1 MPATELIL
9 STIAAPASR
18 ELDETTMDKQELLEY
33 LDLNEQVA
41 AEEVANAMQMSYSA
55 TAMALM
61 RLVRQ
66 DLAARHIDPDTQ
78 LHVYEITPKGEA
90 RLDFFLEREINDD

>member
-1 MPATELIL
+1 
-9 STIAAPASR
+9 
-18 ELDETTMDKQELLEY
+18 MDKQELLEY

-66 DLAARHIDPDTQ
+66 DLAARYKDSDTQ
-78 LHVYEITPKGEA
+78 LYVYEITPKGEA
-90 RLDFFLEREINDD
+90 RLDYFLEDELDDC

>member
-1 MPATELIL
+1 MNKI
-9 STIAAPASR
+9 
-18 ELDETTMDKQELLEY
+18 ELLEY
-33 LDLNEQVA
+33 LDSHEPADAGEIADV
-41 AEEVANAMQMSYSA
+41 MQMSYSA

-66 DLAARHIDPDTQ
+66 DLATRHTDPVTQ

-90 RLDFFLEREINDD
+90 RLDYFLEGEFDDD

>member
-1 MPATELIL
+1 
-9 STIAAPASR
+9 
-18 ELDETTMDKQELLEY
+18 MDKQDLLEY
-33 LDLNEQVA
+33 LDLNEHVT
-41 AEEVANAMQMSYSA
+41 AEEVANAIQMSYSA

-66 DLAARHIDPDTQ
+66 DLGARHIDPDTQ

-90 RLDFFLEREINDD
+90 RLDYFLESDLDDY

>member
-1 MPATELIL
+1 MNKI
-9 STIAAPASR
+9 
-18 ELDETTMDKQELLEY
+18 ELLEY
-33 LDLNEQVA
+33 LDSHEHTDA
-41 AEEVANAMQMSYSA
+41 DEVASVMDMSYPA
-55 TAMALM
+55 TAMALL

-66 DLAARHIDPDTQ
+66 DLAARRIDPDTQ